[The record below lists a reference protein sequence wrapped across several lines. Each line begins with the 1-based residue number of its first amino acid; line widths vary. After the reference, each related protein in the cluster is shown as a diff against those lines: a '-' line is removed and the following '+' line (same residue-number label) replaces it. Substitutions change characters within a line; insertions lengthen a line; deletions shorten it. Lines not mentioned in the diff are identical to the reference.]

1 MIQTDETRWTTLKR
15 EIVLQTVFDTNRRI
29 RTASH
34 LLVIDATETGGKRQ
48 RFKVDSAVGAALKS
62 AVEESERGS
71 TNKEYPLSASLKLCR
86 DATGYS
92 IGQGEATFIFLS
104 LDDLKQFSESVSR
117 RISEFVTP

>member
-48 RFKVDSAVGAALKS
+48 RFKVNSAVGAALKS

-71 TNKEYPLSASLKLCR
+71 TNKEYPLSDSLKLR
-86 DATGYS
+86 HDATSYS
-92 IGQGEATFIFLS
+92 IGQGEATFIFPS
-104 LDDLKQFSESVSR
+104 LDDLKRFSESVSR
-117 RISEFVTP
+117 RISKLVTP

>member
-48 RFKVDSAVGAALKS
+48 RFKVNSAVGAALKS

-71 TNKEYPLSASLKLCR
+71 TNKEYPLSNSLKLR
-86 DATGYS
+86 HDPTSYS
-92 IGQGEATFIFLS
+92 IGQGEATFIFPS
-104 LDDLKQFSESVSR
+104 LDDLKRFSESVSR

>member
-1 MIQTDETRWTTLKR
+1 MIQTDETRWTTLKP

-48 RFKVDSAVGAALKS
+48 RFKVNSAVGAALKS

-71 TNKEYPLSASLKLCR
+71 TNKEYPLSDSLKLR
-86 DATGYS
+86 HDATSYS
-92 IGQGEATFIFLS
+92 IGQGEATFIFPS
-104 LDDLKQFSESVSR
+104 LDDLKRFSESVSR
-117 RISEFVTP
+117 RMSEFVTP